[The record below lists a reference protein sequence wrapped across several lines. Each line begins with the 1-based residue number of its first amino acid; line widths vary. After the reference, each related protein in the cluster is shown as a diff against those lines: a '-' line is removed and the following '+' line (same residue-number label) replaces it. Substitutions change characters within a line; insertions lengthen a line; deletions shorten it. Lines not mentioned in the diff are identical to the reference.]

1 MLVPAFDPVE
11 LMVLYQARA
20 GLLEMK
26 GDSGVNTLSV
36 QAQYPVVMA
45 YPCIEAGFTADGYLA
60 YPGRIEPGSEVD
72 RAEQGGAHD
81 TFIADGRFFKQRQT
95 VVGHGLVFN
104 RTADMNIGIAVAP
117 VLRDT
122 RCKAVDTLCDKQKV

>member
-1 MLVPAFDPVE
+1 MQLVFLWCIVKSGLSCLGMLVPAFDPVE

-72 RAEQGGAHD
+72 RAEQGEH
-81 TFIADGRFFKQRQT
+81 TI
-95 VVGHGLVFN
+95 L
-104 RTADMNIGIAVAP
+104 
-117 VLRDT
+117 L
-122 RCKAVDTLCDKQKV
+122 